1 MSWSA
6 GQSMLRGPKPLGA
19 MMGAVFMASQKPL
32 AEQALQHVHELL
44 AQVPGDVDWLAFQA
58 GVQRYMGNPWRQERP
73 VYPVVGTAGRVT
85 LRDAGGTGRPVVLVP
100 SMVNRGYVLD
110 LYPGHSLTGF
120 LRDSGFRVLLLDW
133 GEPVAGEGGDGPLT
147 MDQVVMER
155 LVPLLRAAAEAYGPL
170 SLFGYCMGG
179 LLALAAA
186 VHLPPTVA
194 AKLAVAAMPWDFSVT
209 PSSGH
214 MAMARPVMEPWLQ
227 AQGIVP
233 AEVMQQY
240 FWLLDPWSPVRRL
253 SAYGAETHEEK
264 HRFMTAMEDWLADG
278 LALDG
283 PVAREILI
291 DWYADNRTLKGAWVV
306 GGKTVTPQALDIP
319 LLAAVTQR
327 DTLVPS
333 MCSLPFVG
341 QSKGAQVVMA
351 DTGHV
356 GLVCGR
362 RAKDQLFEPLGRWLS
377 A

>member
-1 MSWSA
+1 
-6 GQSMLRGPKPLGA
+6 MLRGPKPLGA

-32 AEQALQHVHELL
+32 AEQALQQVHDVL
-44 AQVPGDVDWLAFQA
+44 AKVPGDVNWMAFQA
-58 GVQRYMGNPWRQERP
+58 GVQRYMNNPWRQERP
-73 VYPVVGTAGRVT
+73 EYPVVGTAGRVM
-85 LRDAGGTGRPVVLVP
+85 LRDAGGEGKPVVLVP

-120 LRDSGFRVLLLDW
+120 LREQGFKVLLVDW
-133 GEPVAGEGGDGPLT
+133 GEPAAGDAGDGGLT
-147 MDQVVMER
+147 MEQVIMER
-155 LVPLLRAAAEAYGPL
+155 LVPLLRGAAERYGPL
-170 SLFGYCMGG
+170 GVFGYCMGG
-179 LLALAAA
+179 LLSLGAA
-186 VHLPPTVA
+186 VHLDPNVVE
-194 AKLAVAAMPWDFSVT
+194 KLAVAAMPWDFSVT

-253 SAYGAETHEEK
+253 SAYGFEMDEDK

-291 DWYADNRTLKGAWVV
+291 DWYADNRTLKGEWTV
-306 GGKTVTPQALDIP
+306 GGKVVTPQALEIP
-319 LLAAVTQR
+319 LLAAITQR

-362 RAKDQLFEPLGRWLS
+362 KAQSQLYEPLARWLNG
-377 A
+377 